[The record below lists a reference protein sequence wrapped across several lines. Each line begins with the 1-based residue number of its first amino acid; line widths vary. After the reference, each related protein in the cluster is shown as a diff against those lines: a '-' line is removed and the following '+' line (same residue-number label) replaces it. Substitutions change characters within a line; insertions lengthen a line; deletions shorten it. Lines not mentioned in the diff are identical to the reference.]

1 MIRSVL
7 YLTPRGGDGR
17 AVAEFYRRHQVLER
31 AAAQDGC
38 LGAELQLP
46 VEGGGD
52 VLVTALWRDADAY
65 QGWLDNPVRSAN
77 AQELA
82 ELVEGFGDDV
92 RGTLYEVEVQAT
104 PRQAAPP
111 RGGGMT

>member
-17 AVAEFYRRHQVLER
+17 AIAEFYRRHGVLDR
-31 AAAQDGC
+31 ALAQDGC

-46 VEGGGD
+46 VSGEGA

-65 QGWLDNPVRSAN
+65 QSWVDNPWRSASGD
-77 AQELA
+77 ELA
-82 ELVEGFGDDV
+82 ELVEDFDGKV
-92 RGTLYEVEVQAT
+92 RGTLYEVVVTGE
-104 PRQAAPP
+104 AA
-111 RGGGMT
+111 